1 MAYKCHRQY
10 IPTDIK
16 EVNKRMQK
24 IRYTKK
30 FMLLWQLLVKHK
42 IIYQNGYENTYFYN
56 KWISF
61 FISKKKSIYCI
72 YVSDFVYNYEIQL
85 YSQKNFLLNINFLT
99 ATTYII
105 IFLCFTILLILTNVK
120 ICQIT
125 RLTSGKHREY
135 AASLTAREY
144 NS

>member
-1 MAYKCHRQY
+1 MIYK
-10 IPTDIK
+10 K
-16 EVNKRMQK
+16 S
-24 IRYTKK
+24 
-30 FMLLWQLLVKHK
+30 MLLWQLLVTHE

-61 FISKKKSIYCI
+61 LISKKKSIYCI

-99 ATTYII
+99 TTTYII
-105 IFLCFTILLILTNVK
+105 IFLCFTILL
-120 ICQIT
+120 
-125 RLTSGKHREY
+125 
-135 AASLTAREY
+135 